1 MKGVLRM
8 DAHEKLMDQYDDAAF
23 ALLMDRSAEEEG
35 AELLRA
41 FREASAADAL
51 PEYTDGLDQRCRDSI
66 DREFDK
72 QTRRVRFRRF
82 ARSAARAA
90 VLVFAMIG
98 LMGTL
103 ILSVEAWRAPFLDAL
118 IERHEEYSLYLFE
131 KEEETAPGHTVK
143 VKAFESLIG
152 EDYQLISESIT
163 ENVTMVVYQ
172 NAEGY
177 MAQLYIIPAS
187 GEVKIDTEDA
197 IVSDILVDRYEGILL
212 EEDEYQVMWE
222 NTAEQQL
229 YTVIADGMSKDTVLE
244 ICNILASLD

>member
-51 PEYTDGLDQRCRDSI
+51 PEYTDGLDRRCRDSI
-66 DREFDK
+66 EREFGR
-72 QTRRVRFRRF
+72 QTRRVRFRRFRRF

-103 ILSVEAWRAPFLDAL
+103 ILSVEAWRVPVINYFIDSDSAFFMIDDNTSDNNTLEVISDCMPDGYLAVTQNMDGDNKSIAYQNKEGDFV
-118 IERHEEYSLYLFE
+118 LFE
-131 KEEETAPGHTVK
+131 ILSVADRIQFDAEEAVQRKVSVLGCDGILILKNGVRILWANGDGAAVYSIYATNIAEEELLEIA
-143 VKAFESLIG
+143 
-152 EDYQLISESIT
+152 
-163 ENVTMVVYQ
+163 
-172 NAEGY
+172 
-177 MAQLYIIPAS
+177 
-187 GEVKIDTEDA
+187 VKIT
-197 IVSDILVDRYEGILL
+197 SRL
-212 EEDEYQVMWE
+212 
-222 NTAEQQL
+222 T
-229 YTVIADGMSKDTVLE
+229 
-244 ICNILASLD
+244 

>member
-51 PEYTDGLDQRCRDSI
+51 PEYTDELDQRCRDSI
-66 DREFDK
+66 DREFGR

-90 VLVFAMIG
+90 IVVFAMIG
-98 LMGTL
+98 LAGTL

-118 IERHEEYSLYLFE
+118 IERHEEYSLYLFGE
-131 KEEETAPGHTVK
+131 KEEPNTPVR
-143 VKAFESLIG
+143 VFESLLG
-152 EDYQLISESIT
+152 NEYTQVANTIT
-163 ENVTMVVYQ
+163 EHMTLVTYENTQGNV
-172 NAEGY
+172 
-177 MAQLYIIPAS
+177 AQLYITPTGGTAS
-187 GEVKIDTEDA
+187 FDTEDA
-197 IVSDILVDRYEGILL
+197 LVSDIYVADFQAVLVEKAG
-212 EEDEYQVMWE
+212 YQVIWE
-222 NTAEQQL
+222 DTEEQKL
-229 YTVIADGMSKDTVLE
+229 YTVHADGLSKDAVLN